1 MGNKSRTFGLA
12 LLKSDGAAAFSH
24 QVPSAWDAGSAPHLR
39 LVGSQWTGTAG
50 DKAVM
55 GVLAG
60 GTLT

>member
-1 MGNKSRTFGLA
+1 MGNNSHTFGLT
-12 LLKSDGAAAFSH
+12 LLESDSAAAFSH
-24 QVPSAWDAGSAPHLR
+24 QVPSAWEAGSAPHLR

-50 DKAVM
+50 DKAVV